1 MNNYRKEYTEQTNSE
16 NLSEFND
23 AIAQLQ
29 RIGNLW
35 EQCHYFRRRANLQQW
50 NVLLDSVWLELIQD
64 CDEDDETE
72 IKDINEKYI
81 EKKSNRNLLYQVLMK
96 KESILRKIQN
106 DQGKGGKKKKGDDGL

>member
-1 MNNYRKEYTEQTNSE
+1 MNNYGRGYTEQTNSE

-35 EQCHYFRRRANLQQW
+35 EMCHYYRRRANLQQW

-64 CDEDDETE
+64 CDDDDGKK

-81 EKKSNRNLLYQVLMK
+81 ENKSNRNLLYQVLMK
-96 KESILRKIQN
+96 KESILRIIQN
-106 DQGKGGKKKKGDDGL
+106 SQGKGGKKKKDDDGL

>member
-1 MNNYRKEYTEQTNSE
+1 MNNNGRGYAEQTNSE

-64 CDEDDETE
+64 CDDDDEKNISGVNKE
-72 IKDINEKYI
+72 YLKNKLKRDII
-81 EKKSNRNLLYQVLMK
+81 YQILIK

-106 DQGKGGKKKKGDDGL
+106 DQGKGGKKKKDDDGL